1 MGAYQPSN
9 AVSIARSA
17 GTTVNSIA
25 IEIHGTEAAV
35 PASGASAVPA
45 AGAARKQ
52 PTTRIMSIRPIETLM
67 IEVSELPIR
76 RPTQW
81 MPVKAAMSAMAS
93 ARGFAAAAGHRAPK
107 NVTAV
112 IDT

>member
-25 IEIHGTEAAV
+25 IDIHGTEAAV
-35 PASGASAVPA
+35 PANGASPAPA

-52 PTTRIMSIRPIETLM
+52 PTTRIISIRPIETLM
-67 IEVSELPIR
+67 IVVSQLPMRSPI
-76 RPTQW
+76 QW
-81 MPVKAAMSAMAS
+81 MAVKAAISAMAS
-93 ARGFAAAAGHRAPK
+93 ARGFAAVAGHSTAR

-112 IDT
+112 IDI